1 MLQVIKT
8 AGESDITNGLLGIA
22 QQSFCLVQANTQQ
35 VLVGRYA
42 QHGFED
48 PAEMEWA
55 GMAMLRQLLQGDILP
70 EMMQQE
76 FLRPLNGRQVI

>member
-35 VLVGRYA
+35 VLVGDTPSTALKIR
-42 QHGFED
+42 
-48 PAEMEWA
+48 
-55 GMAMLRQLLQGDILP
+55 LK
-70 EMMQQE
+70 
-76 FLRPLNGRQVI
+76 